1 MLRPPKLELFSLLSA
16 QSAPTRT
23 LIYHSLT
30 VNTNEGGHTSHM
42 NLPLVKG
49 FRIYRDPALIGT
61 MSNPHQDLLRLL
73 QQRQQVLQATAPPPP
88 SYSSLL
94 GSHLQHPLV
103 APLGMLGGAVQP
115 IALSE
120 PRWTHDNA
128 TTLEQLML
136 QSTASLLWRQQQ
148 ALLQHRQPQTAAAP
162 VTRKAPS
169 PSSLRQQLASVSSK
183 NNERQPFLI
192 FVKVV
197 FRYLKRMN
205 ASSTLLARVK
215 SVVAECTL
223 RNRQGDV
230 DYTPLQPAVERRL
243 RQSLGEI
250 HWARAELCYEN
261 YRRKQ
266 AAAVAPVTPSR
277 AKSGFAVPTTQVQLA

>member
-1 MLRPPKLELFSLLSA
+1 
-16 QSAPTRT
+16 
-23 LIYHSLT
+23 
-30 VNTNEGGHTSHM
+30 
-42 NLPLVKG
+42 
-49 FRIYRDPALIGT
+49 
-61 MSNPHQDLLRLL
+61 
-73 QQRQQVLQATAPPPP
+73 
-88 SYSSLL
+88 
-94 GSHLQHPLV
+94 
-103 APLGMLGGAVQP
+103 
-115 IALSE
+115 
-120 PRWTHDNA
+120 
-128 TTLEQLML
+128 
-136 QSTASLLWRQQQ
+136 
-148 ALLQHRQPQTAAAP
+148 
-162 VTRKAPS
+162 
-169 PSSLRQQLASVSSK
+169 
-183 NNERQPFLI
+183 
-192 FVKVV
+192 
-197 FRYLKRMN
+197 MN